1 MDAAT
6 LKLLYGFNYMA
17 LQRNTE
23 GLSHEDSL
31 VQPQPA
37 GNCLNWVLG
46 HILAHRN
53 DIMKLLGEG
62 PAWEPERAVRYG
74 RGAPPLTDGA
84 EATPLDEL
92 QATLAAS
99 QERLNAALDGATPE
113 RLAEPREGRMVKNV
127 GESLAFLQFHEAYHV
142 GQVALLRRAAGKE
155 GAIR

>member
-53 DIMKLLGEG
+53 EVLKLLGEG

-92 QATLAAS
+92 QNKLAAS

-113 RLAEPREGRMVKNV
+113 RLAEPREGRMAKNV
-127 GESLAFLQFHEAYHV
+127 GEWLAFLQFHEAYHI
-142 GQVALLRRAAGKE
+142 GQVALLRRTAGKE